1 MVEGCSRDRWSGGV
15 EKRRSRKVEAEKE
28 KWSSGEELWW
38 RVKGSSGRMEWEL
51 ALERL
56 PGLGFRSFGLR
67 SCRSLVKTTGVNR
80 SCHSLLKERLERFAL
95 FRSELCSFLN
105 FWTYSFT
112 FFFL

>member
-1 MVEGCSRDRWSGGV
+1 MESWREEWLRGVVE
-15 EKRRSRKVEAEKE
+15 
-28 KWSSGEELWW
+28 

-95 FRSELCSFLN
+95 LGVSFAP
-105 FWTYSFT
+105 F
-112 FFFL
+112 